1 MPNRT
6 KRRMFL
12 FDSKEATG
20 LAGAASPRTMEFA
33 LNGSLI
39 CVAICQ

>member
-1 MPNRT
+1 MRNRT

-12 FDSKEATG
+12 FNSKEATG
-20 LAGAASPRTMEFA
+20 LAGAASPRTMGVR

-39 CVAICQ
+39 CVAFCQ